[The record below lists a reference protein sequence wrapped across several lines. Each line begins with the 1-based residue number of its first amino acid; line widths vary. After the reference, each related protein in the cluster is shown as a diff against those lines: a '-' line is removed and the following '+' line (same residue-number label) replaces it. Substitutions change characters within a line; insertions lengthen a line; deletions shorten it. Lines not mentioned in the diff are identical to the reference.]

1 MEEGGEGKLFWGIV
15 SAGEEPG
22 GLVFGDSSRDVERRG
37 AGRAE
42 RGGRNRREERRATS
56 SK

>member
-1 MEEGGEGKLFWGIV
+1 MEEGGEGKFFWGVV

-37 AGRAE
+37 AVRAE
-42 RGGRNRREERRATS
+42 RGGRNRREEREELML
-56 SK
+56 